1 MADFQ
6 AVAKQFVEFYYNTF
20 DNQRQNLAGLYRDN
34 SMLTFENDSILGAPR
49 IIEKLTTLAFQKVS
63 HQVSTLDSQ
72 PSNENGGILVMVTG
86 VLLVDEE
93 QTPMKF
99 SQTFQLSPDGAG
111 SYYVFND
118 IFRLVFG

>member
-1 MADFQ
+1 MAE
-6 AVAKQFVEFYYNTF
+6 QFVEFYYNTF
-20 DNQRQNLAGLYRDN
+20 DNQRGNLLGLYRND
-34 SMLTFENDSILGAPR
+34 SMLTFENDSILGASN

-72 PSNENGGILVMVTG
+72 PSNANGGILVMVTG
-86 VLLVDEE
+86 ILLVDEE
-93 QTPMKF
+93 ETPMKF
-99 SQTFQLSPDGAG
+99 SQTFQLSPDGSG

>member
-1 MADFQ
+1 MAE
-6 AVAKQFVEFYYNTF
+6 QFVEFYYNTF
-20 DNQRQNLAGLYRDN
+20 DNQRENLAGLY
-34 SMLTFENDSILGAPR
+34 
-49 IIEKLTTLAFQKVS
+49 TLAFQKVS